1 MFISYRD
8 NVVWDEE
15 QEKSAQLIAE
25 KQLKA
30 RLPQEKLGKY
40 KINNLLVYPWIQ
52 LLMFHLFVHCGK
64 NSDIFFEQFRIIAK

>member
-15 QEKSAQLIAE
+15 QEKSAQSIAE

-30 RLPQEKLGKY
+30 RLPQEKLGKFGMQ
-40 KINNLLVYPWIQ
+40 NRRSQ
-52 LLMFHLFVHCGK
+52 LSQEQK
-64 NSDIFFEQFRIIAK
+64 NS